1 MISKFYIAICAGL
14 FASLVSPRAVL
25 AADMTPVPVASYT
38 NGPEVVEKEGKR
50 AAKILGEKKVKFW
63 QGDQLFNEDY
73 WTQWASDHKTG
84 SAVVLFVPKVWSS
97 EARLLLA
104 RVIKAESLRI
114 TLLGDDA
121 KSVTLESILEEGKK
135 P

>member
-1 MISKFYIAICAGL
+1 MIARFYLANCAVL
-14 FASLVSPRAVL
+14 FASLVSLRSVS

-50 AAKILGEKKVKFW
+50 AATILGNQKVEYW
-63 QGDQLFNEDY
+63 PGDRLFDKDY
-73 WTQWASDHKTG
+73 WAKWAIDHKTG

-104 RVIKAESLRI
+104 RAIKAEGLHI

-121 KSVTLESILEEGKK
+121 KSVTLESILETGNKR
-135 P
+135 

>member
-1 MISKFYIAICAGL
+1 
-14 FASLVSPRAVL
+14 
-25 AADMTPVPVASYT
+25 MTPVPVASYA

-50 AAKILGEKKVKFW
+50 AAMILGDRKYW
-63 QGDQLFNEDY
+63 QGDQLFNKDY
-73 WTQWASDHKTG
+73 WTQWAIDHKTG
-84 SAVVLFVPKVWSS
+84 SAVVLFVPRDQSS

-104 RVIKAESLRI
+104 RVIKAEGLRI

-121 KSVTLESILEEGKK
+121 KSVTLESILERGKK